1 MLAENSSFS
10 DRKSP
15 AGSDFVEKLARL
27 DTSPRMK
34 DSVSVTIESTETAS
48 GVIFKVAG
56 RMDAESAPA
65 FEDACKYWVDR
76 GIYQLVVDLSDLAYV
91 SSMGLRSFITIGK
104 MAQEKGGKLR
114 LCRLTGLV
122 KQVFE
127 ITRLTSIFP
136 IHDSVESALAT
147 R

>member
-1 MLAENSSFS
+1 
-10 DRKSP
+10 
-15 AGSDFVEKLARL
+15 
-27 DTSPRMK
+27 
-34 DSVSVTIESTETAS
+34 VTIESTQTAS
-48 GVIFKVAG
+48 GVIVKVVG

-65 FEDACKYWVDR
+65 FEDACKNWVDR
-76 GIYQLVVDLSDLAYV
+76 GVCQVIVDMSELAYV

-114 LCRLTGLV
+114 LCRLSGLV

-127 ITRLTSIFP
+127 ITRLNSIFP

-147 R
+147 Q

>member
-1 MLAENSSFS
+1 M
-10 DRKSP
+10 
-15 AGSDFVEKLARL
+15 
-27 DTSPRMK
+27 
-34 DSVSVTIESTETAS
+34 
-48 GVIFKVAG
+48 
-56 RMDAESAPA
+56 
-65 FEDACKYWVDR
+65 DR